1 MLGERKMNE
10 KKKLLSRKNSEGT
23 FRGSF
28 RGQFFNS
35 AASSTQFRQ
44 QSVGT
49 ILEAAEICTSNS

>member
-1 MLGERKMNE
+1 MNE